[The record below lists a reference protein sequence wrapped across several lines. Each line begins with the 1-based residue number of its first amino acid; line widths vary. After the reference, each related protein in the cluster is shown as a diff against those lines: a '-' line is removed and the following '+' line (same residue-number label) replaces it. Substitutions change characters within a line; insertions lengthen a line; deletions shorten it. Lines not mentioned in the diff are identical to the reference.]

1 MRCCEKLLRSFF
13 YSVLLLLLAQ
23 AAQAT
28 DISVRNLQLVANEEG
43 YSLAADVNINFN
55 TRLEEAVSK
64 GVVLYFAAEFELTQ
78 ARWYWFDEQIIRLE
92 AERIR

>member
-13 YSVLLLLLAQ
+13 CSVLLLLLAQ
-23 AAQAT
+23 GAQAT

-55 TRLEEAVSK
+55 TRLEEAVNK
-64 GVVLYFAAEFELTQ
+64 GCLLYTS
-78 ARWYWFDEQIIRLE
+78 RCV
-92 AERIR
+92 